1 MAKLKLR
8 YELEYDVDDN
18 WNKGI
23 RNITTDKAISMQK
36 NIIDNIFRWLFE
48 KFKSTLKI
56 EITNEVTSDGLQ
68 IEPFR

>member
-23 RNITTDKAISMQK
+23 RNITTDKAISMQNK
-36 NIIDNIFRWLFE
+36 IIDNIFRWLFE
-48 KFKSTLKI
+48 KFESTLKI
-56 EITNEVTSDGLQ
+56 EITNEVTSDGPQ